1 MPDRPSVTF
10 ADAEMYIIR
19 DAQNWANVVID
30 EDTGTFV
37 SIGSEGFFGA
47 CWPSVPEESLKQ
59 TLRDLSFDRF
69 CERCGC
75 GAAEP
80 RAAAFWDR
88 IWPHV
93 ISAINWDGAH
103 AEH

>member
-1 MPDRPSVTF
+1 
-10 ADAEMYIIR
+10 MYLIR

-30 EDTGTFV
+30 EDTGTFM
-37 SIGSEGFFGA
+37 SIGSVGVFAA
-47 CWPSVPEESLKQ
+47 CWPSGPGAGLKA
-59 TLRDLSFDRF
+59 TLRGLDFDRF

-75 GAAEP
+75 DAADA
-80 RAAAFWDR
+80 RSAAFWDR

-93 ISAINWDGAH
+93 ISAMNWDGVH